1 MEGAFGETPVATRNA
16 NFHPAGTPI
25 RAAPA
30 ALLPVHELNH
40 QCIELLVRAAWSESP
55 DLPLARQFRASL
67 RNLNPE
73 SRLRAA
79 HRAFLLVDIEFM
91 NRDWWKEAR
100 RSGSKTVGVRRP
112 AHFPKTAA
120 VQLGRAS
127 ISLLRHSIH
136 SLGVEASLLG
146 AHPGVLE
153 IIASLSLTEIDRLA
167 ERRFRDVRPRW
178 EDRPA
183 LWQKLIQSAA
193 SPDIRLTRDLDLT
206 GLHLLVSDLL

>member
-1 MEGAFGETPVATRNA
+1 MEGAFGETPLATRNA
-16 NFHPAGTPI
+16 NFHPAGTRN

-30 ALLPVHELNH
+30 ALLPIHELNH

-55 DLPLARQFRASL
+55 DLPLARQFQASL
-67 RNLNPE
+67 RNLNHE

-79 HRAFLLVDIEFM
+79 HLAFLLVDMEFM
-91 NRDWWKEAR
+91 NRDWWSEAR
-100 RSGSKTVGVRRP
+100 GSGSKRVGAGRQG
-112 AHFPKTAA
+112 HFPKAAA

-127 ISLLRHSIH
+127 ICLLRHNIH
-136 SLGVEASLLG
+136 TLGTEAPLLG

-153 IIASLSLTEIDRLA
+153 IIASLSLSEIDRLA
-167 ERRFRDVRPRW
+167 EVRFRDVRPRW

-193 SPDIRLTRDLDLT
+193 SPDIRLKRELDLT
-206 GLHLLVSDLL
+206 GLQLLVSDLR

>member
-1 MEGAFGETPVATRNA
+1 MQGAFGQARDSTRISKS
-16 NFHPAGTPI
+16 HPAGTQN
-25 RAAPA
+25 RAART
-30 ALLPVHELNH
+30 ALLPIHELNY
-40 QCIELLVRAAWSESP
+40 QCVELLVRVAWSDSP
-55 DLPLARQFRASL
+55 DLPLARQFQTSL

-91 NRDWWKEAR
+91 NRDWWSEAR
-100 RSGSKTVGVRRP
+100 RSGSKTVGSGRQG
-112 AHFPKTAA
+112 HFPKAAA

-136 SLGVEASLLG
+136 TLGAEASLLG

-153 IIASLSLTEIDRLA
+153 IIASLSLSELDRLA

-178 EDRPA
+178 EDRPT
-183 LWQKLIQSAA
+183 LWQKLIQCAA
-193 SPDIRLTRDLDLT
+193 SPDIRLARDLDLT
-206 GLHLLVSDLL
+206 GLQLLVSDLL